1 MLSSIS
7 VPKNM
12 EKAGHGCCRFG
23 GIPKQNWKKKGYKTL
38 NECLKLCGGDP
49 TCKGADF
56 GKPKDNKFDCVHYI
70 NDKAPSSFNVGC
82 KENKQVFQQCFKKRV
97 GKSNLGS
104 FPVKGGRNLKKGRK
118 LPPAAQSIAMKA
130 EQNALMKEQA
140 KLNHSVLNFLLVL
153 PMKANCHCI
162 LFF

>member
-1 MLSSIS
+1 MT
-7 VPKNM
+7 K
-12 EKAGHGCCRFG
+12 H
-23 GIPKQNWKKKGYKTL
+23 T
-38 NECLKLCGGDP
+38 
-49 TCKGADF
+49 
-56 GKPKDNKFDCVHYI
+56 
-70 NDKAPSSFNVGC
+70 SSFNVGC

>member
-70 NDKAPSSFNVGC
+70 NDKA
-82 KENKQVFQQCFKKRV
+82 
-97 GKSNLGS
+97 
-104 FPVKGGRNLKKGRK
+104 
-118 LPPAAQSIAMKA
+118 
-130 EQNALMKEQA
+130 
-140 KLNHSVLNFLLVL
+140 H
-153 PMKANCHCI
+153 
-162 LFF
+162 